1 MPGFILKMKKRCK
14 HIRAYSVS
22 SSLNKGKGN
31 LYLKSKTNAIGV
43 FYEKEKS
50 VALFYDF
57 ERFEELSLGGQ
68 NDEWKNYY

>member
-1 MPGFILKMKKRCK
+1 MLHCNSLTLVWDYLFRHPPSL
-14 HIRAYSVS
+14 
-22 SSLNKGKGN
+22 SLNKGKGN